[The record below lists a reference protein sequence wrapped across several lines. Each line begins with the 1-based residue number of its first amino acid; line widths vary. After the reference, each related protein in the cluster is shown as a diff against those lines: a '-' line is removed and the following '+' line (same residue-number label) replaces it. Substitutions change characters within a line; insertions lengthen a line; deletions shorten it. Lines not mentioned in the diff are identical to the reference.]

1 MTLFFQWKRCFV
13 KSISLCWKH
22 KFSVPAPN
30 STLQLLSFFQL
41 PSLKGSFHFIPDKD
55 LMQFWTLENQLRCG
69 IVDFACKLKYVFSFQ
84 AINLDSGQF
93 QFQANLVRTCNIVTT
108 SSNGAFNETTT
119 FLIPVHFVITKVFL
133 IWNIQFLICQVE
145 YFHTIMKKLHS
156 ILLDQKIFSEDKD
169 SLLFPIA
176 CQVRK
181 MQTKIVMRSN
191 FIQNS
196 SRKFPITLSIIEN
209 NYNRFKSILLSAH
222 QIISDHIKYFKS

>member
-1 MTLFFQWKRCFV
+1 M
-13 KSISLCWKH
+13 
-22 KFSVPAPN
+22 
-30 STLQLLSFFQL
+30 
-41 PSLKGSFHFIPDKD
+41 
-55 LMQFWTLENQLRCG
+55 
-69 IVDFACKLKYVFSFQ
+69 FSFQ

-196 SRKFPITLSIIEN
+196 SRKFPITLSIIE
-209 NYNRFKSILLSAH
+209 K
-222 QIISDHIKYFKS
+222 